1 MNDNVDIFIY
11 SHIPFKPIVSNPV
24 YKILTNSHAPDE
36 EFQYQGLPTWPSE
49 PTCGVTYDTWG
60 RDKLQMHAENN
71 KPHNLLIYRDYV
83 GDNISD
89 KNLMYNEYAGFY
101 WILHN
106 WELKDYIGMFH
117 YRRYYN
123 FLDDVPDIG
132 KIFSYGFKIILN
144 KRFPLEYGGTPMGNR
159 DFYAIWHNVDDFD
172 LMGKIVK
179 ENYPQYADGWDKM
192 CDAQY
197 IFPSSLFIMPKELF
211 KEYIT
216 YALDVMDKF
225 NKARGC
231 ETPEQWMDYVKS
243 HLKEYVRPQHKYYNI
258 KMQARATGYLVERC
272 LAAFLMSGE
281 DPLINHAVEFDWS
294 VIQLSPEQLKTK
306 NKQ

>member
-1 MNDNVDIFIY
+1 MNENVDIFIY
-11 SHIPFKPIVSNPV
+11 SHIPFKPIVTNPV
-24 YKILTNSHAPDE
+24 YKVLTNNHAPDKDFE
-36 EFQYQGLPTWPSE
+36 T
-49 PTCGVTYDTWG
+49 
-60 RDKLQMHAENN
+60 KLT
-71 KPHNLLIYRDYV
+71 IYRDYV

-106 WELKDYIGMFH
+106 WELKDYVGMFH

-123 FLDDVPDIG
+123 FLDDVPNID

-144 KRFPLEYGGTPMGNR
+144 KRFPLQYNGIPKNNR

-192 CDAQY
+192 AEAQY
-197 IFPSSLFIMPKELF
+197 IFPSSLFIMPKNLF

-231 ETPEQWMDYVKS
+231 ETPEQWLDYVKE
-243 HLKEYVRPQHKYYNI
+243 HLKDYVRPEHKYYNI

-272 LAAFLMSGE
+272 LAAFLMSGGE
-281 DPLINHAVEFDWS
+281 NALINKAVEFDWS
-294 VIQLSPEQLKTK
+294 VIELSPEQLKQK
-306 NKQ
+306 NK

>member
-1 MNDNVDIFIY
+1 MNENVDIFIY

-24 YKILTNSHAPDE
+24 YKVLTNNHAPDS
-36 EFQYQGLPTWPSE
+36 EFQTNLP
-49 PTCGVTYDTWG
+49 
-60 RDKLQMHAENN
+60 
-71 KPHNLLIYRDYV
+71 IYRDYT

-101 WILHN
+101 WILKN

-123 FLDDVPDIG
+123 FLDDVPNID
-132 KIFSYGFKIILN
+132 KIFSYGFKVILN
-144 KRFPLEYGGTPMGNR
+144 KRFPLQYNGVSMGNR

-192 CDAQY
+192 SEAQY

-211 KEYIT
+211 KEYVT
-216 YALDVMDKF
+216 YALNVMDKF

-231 ETPEQWMDYVKS
+231 ETPEQWLEYVKE
-243 HLKEYVRPQHKYYNI
+243 HLKEYVRPQHQYYNI

-272 LAAFLMSGE
+272 LAAFLMSGGE
-281 DPLINHAVEFDWS
+281 NALINKAVEFEWA
-294 VIQLSPEQLKTK
+294 VIQLSPEQLKQK
-306 NKQ
+306 NQ